1 MKEGFD
7 SGMKK
12 DVKTVSGNIVDVFNS
27 EIYPGTLEI
36 FNGKILD
43 IRRER
48 RNYKTY
54 IIPGFVDSHIHIE
67 SSMLPPSEFARAAA
81 VHGTVAVVSDPHEI
95 ANVLGIDGV
104 KYMIEDAKGVPVKF
118 SFSAPSCVPA
128 TPFETAGAVLD
139 PSKVEEL
146 LKLKEIKYLGE
157 VMDFQGVINGD
168 PDVMTK
174 IHSAVRY
181 SKLIDGHAP
190 GLRGKDLAA
199 YANAGISTNHECVTY
214 EEALEDIHVGMKVQ
228 IREGSTAGNF
238 DALVPL
244 LENYADSCMFC
255 SDDKHPDDL
264 RRGHINEMVKRSLDR
279 GFDIV
284 KVLRVASVN
293 PVLHY
298 GLDVGLLRTGDD
310 ADFLEVDSLKNLNI
324 INTYIKGEVVA
335 RRGNSLIDRIAP
347 KILNNFQVGVKKVE
361 DFTLPCGGGRINVIG
376 AMDGQLTTEK
386 LTAKPKV
393 KSGYVVSDIERDI
406 LKIAVVNRYKDVK
419 PMIGFIRNFGLK
431 KGAIASSVAHD
442 SHNIIVVGVGDEDI
456 CGAVNLIIEEQGGIS
471 AAGGDG
477 KVILPLPIAGIMSN
491 KDYSA
496 VAERYTVM
504 VQMAKSM
511 GSTLTAPFM
520 TLSFMALPVIPRL
533 KISDRGLF
541 DSDQFRFISVFDV
554 P

>member
-1 MKEGFD
+1 MEFVIMGED
-7 SGMKK
+7 I
-12 DVKTVSGNIVDVFNS
+12 KTISGNIVDVFNS
-27 EIYPGTLEI
+27 EIYPGTLRI
-36 FNGKILD
+36 FNGKIVD
-43 IRRER
+43 IIREHQ
-48 RNYKTY
+48 NYKTY

-67 SSMLPPSEFARAAA
+67 SSMLPPSEFARVAA

-104 KYMIEDAKGVPVKF
+104 KYMMEDAKRVPVKF

-128 TPFETAGAVLD
+128 TTFETAGAVLN

-146 LKLKEIKYLGE
+146 LRLKEIKYLGE
-157 VMDFQGVINGD
+157 VMNFPGVINGD
-168 PDVMTK
+168 PDVMAK
-174 IHSAVRY
+174 IHSARRY

-190 GLRGKDLAA
+190 GLRGKDLAT
-199 YANAGISTNHECVTY
+199 YANAGITTNHECATY

-228 IREGSTAGNF
+228 IREGSAARNF
-238 DALVPL
+238 DKLVPL

-264 RRGHINEMVKRSLDR
+264 MRGHINEMVKRSLDC

-310 ADFLEVDSLKNLNI
+310 ADFLEVDSLKDLNI
-324 INTYIKGEVVA
+324 INTYIKGEIAA
-335 RRGNSLIDRIAP
+335 RQGKPLIDRIAS

-361 DFTLPCGGGRINVIG
+361 DFALPYGGGRINVIG
-376 AMDGQLTTEK
+376 VIDGQLTTDK
-386 LTAKPKV
+386 LTADPKV
-393 KSGYVVSDIERDI
+393 ECGYVVSDIERDI

-419 PMIGFIRNFGLK
+419 PMIGFIKKFGLK

-442 SHNIIVVGVGDEDI
+442 SHNIIAVGVGDEDI
-456 CGAVNLIIEEQGGIS
+456 CGAVNLIIEKQGGIS
-471 AAGGDG
+471 AVSGDR
-477 KVILPLPIAGIMSN
+477 KEILPLPIAGIMSN
-491 KDYSA
+491 KDYST

-504 VQMAKSM
+504 NQMAKSM
-511 GSTLTAPFM
+511 GSTLAAPFM

-533 KISDRGLF
+533 KISDMGLF
-541 DSDQFRFISVFDV
+541 DGDQFRFISVFDV